1 MKQNENGR
9 SMIEML
15 GVLAIVGVLSVLGL
29 AAYNKAISKYK
40 CNQTIHYITQIAQ
53 QTRIAFG
60 SQRNY
65 SGLGSSVDEI
75 RNVMFTADLAPK
87 EMLVNIDENG
97 EYVAPYIFKNPFKGD
112 VSLRIA
118 DQSIVGD
125 QMAFIIRF
133 ENLPKSA
140 CIEVATSVWGNA
152 SSSGFVGMT
161 INQANNLLSTTC
173 VSSAIEQKG
182 SAVHCGKKS
191 VMPAVA
197 AANACLQS
205 GNYIELKFY

>member
-1 MKQNENGR
+1 MIQNEQGR

-29 AAYNKAISKYK
+29 AAYNKAISKHK
-40 CNQTIHYITQIAQ
+40 SNQTIQYIAQIAQ

-65 SGLGSSVDEI
+65 TGLGSSVDEI

-97 EYVAPYIFKNPFKGD
+97 EYVEPYIFKNPFKGE
-112 VSLRIA
+112 VSMRIA
-118 DQSIVGD
+118 DQSIVND
-125 QMAFIIRF
+125 RMAFIIRF
-133 ENLPKSA
+133 ENLPKAA
-140 CIEVATSVWGNA
+140 CIDIATSVWGNA
-152 SSSGFVGMT
+152 GSSGFVGLT
-161 INQANNLLSTTC
+161 INQANTLLAPTC
-173 VSSAIEQKG
+173 VSSPREQKE

-191 VMPAVA
+191 VMSAVA
-197 AANACLQS
+197 AANACLQH
-205 GNYIELKFY
+205 GNYIEFKFY